1 MDPFGKAAWTLL
13 LTACACLPFAG
24 CTKTPAERF
33 ETYNSLKK
41 TTAEHPAEIRN
52 SEVADTGPVLRSAP
66 AVPAPPAAARKTAPA
81 SVVQKTS
88 SAPVPNSPPV
98 LTQTQ
103 AQAQTEK
110 KASGAVPAVAP
121 KSPAAPLVQPASAT
135 SGTVGAYHASI
146 TSSVPGPA
154 VAPLPTSGTGRKV
167 QLLVP
172 QRNFKPEGPD
182 GAWRVS
188 YDDIDLLKILNMDP
202 VTPNAGSLMPA
213 WLKGLEGR
221 RIRIR
226 GYMYPTFQQTGIH
239 AFGLA
244 RDNQICCFGR
254 NPKIY
259 DIFDVLL
266 REGVTTDYLPNRPF
280 DVVGVFHIRPETED
294 GKLYHLYEMDDATVI
309 AK

>member
-1 MDPFGKAAWTLL
+1 MLL
-13 LTACACLPFAG
+13 LAACACLPFAG

-41 TTAEHPAEIRN
+41 TTAEHPADLRD

-66 AVPAPPAAARKTAPA
+66 ALAAPPAAARKTAPVT
-81 SVVQKTS
+81 VVHATS
-88 SAPVPNSPPV
+88 SAPVPNAPAIAA
-98 LTQTQ
+98 QTQ
-103 AQAQTEK
+103 VQTQTEK
-110 KASGAVPAVAP
+110 KASGAVPAIAP
-121 KSPAAPLVQPASAT
+121 KSPAAPLVQPASGT
-135 SGTVGAYHASI
+135 SGTVGAYHASVA
-146 TSSVPGPA
+146 SSVPGPA
-154 VAPLPTSGTGRKV
+154 VAPLPASGAGRKV

-172 QRNFKPEGPD
+172 QRTFKPEGSD

-188 YDDIDLLKILNMDP
+188 YNDIDLLKILNMDP
-202 VTPNAGSLMPA
+202 VTPNASSLMPA

>member
-1 MDPFGKAAWTLL
+1 MEPFGKAAWMLL
-13 LTACACLPFAG
+13 LAACACLPFAG

-33 ETYNSLKK
+33 ETYNRLKK
-41 TTAEHPAEIRN
+41 TTAEQPADTRN
-52 SEVADTGPVLRSAP
+52 SEVADTGPALSSAP
-66 AVPAPPAAARKTAPA
+66 DLPAPPIAAQKTTPVTVMH
-81 SVVQKTS
+81 STS

-98 LTQTQ
+98 MTQ

-110 KASGAVPAVAP
+110 KASGAVPAVP
-121 KSPAAPLVQPASAT
+121 LKSPAAPLVQPT
-135 SGTVGAYHASI
+135 SGTSGSVGAYHASI
-146 TSSVPGPA
+146 ASSVPGPA
-154 VAPLPTSGTGRKV
+154 AGPLPASGAGRKV
-167 QLLVP
+167 QLLIP

-266 REGVTTDYLPNRPF
+266 RDGVTTDYLPNRPF
-280 DVVGVFHIRPETED
+280 DVVGVFHIRPEIED

>member
-1 MDPFGKAAWTLL
+1 MDPFGKAAWMLL
-13 LTACACLPFAG
+13 LAACACLPFAG

-41 TTAEHPAEIRN
+41 TTAEQPADPRN
-52 SEVADTGPVLRSAP
+52 SEVADTGPALTSEP
-66 AVPAPPAAARKTAPA
+66 ALPAPPTAARKTASA
-81 SVVQKTS
+81 AVVHATS

-110 KASGAVPAVAP
+110 KASGAVPAVPP
-121 KSPAAPLVQPASAT
+121 KSPAAPLVQPASGT

-146 TSSVPGPA
+146 ASSAPGPA
-154 VAPLPTSGTGRKV
+154 VAPLPASGAGRKV
-167 QLLVP
+167 QLLIP

-202 VTPNAGSLMPA
+202 VTPNAGNLMPA

-226 GYMYPTFQQTGIH
+226 GYMYPT
-239 AFGLA
+239 
-244 RDNQICCFGR
+244 
-254 NPKIY
+254 
-259 DIFDVLL
+259 
-266 REGVTTDYLPNRPF
+266 
-280 DVVGVFHIRPETED
+280 
-294 GKLYHLYEMDDATVI
+294 
-309 AK
+309 